1 VSPTSR
7 LVSQKE
13 KIIKDRQK
21 RVGHLKDVLSNVQR
35 QVEAHETGTKKVEDD
50 RYGSLLKRVQSY
62 KEELS
67 EVSGPLTDEVR

>member
-1 VSPTSR
+1 VSLTSG
-7 LVSQKE
+7 LDSQKE
-13 KIIKDRQK
+13 KILRDRQK

-62 KEELS
+62 KEQLF
-67 EVSGPLTDEVR
+67 EVSAPLTDEVR